1 MMKQQLQ
8 HTLLFIFLLAPLLSA
23 AQENDPTR
31 NLEAVIESIVENL
44 DEETDATV
52 IVEDLEGLAESPLNI
67 NTASKQDLSRL
78 HTLDDIQIQRLIDYR
93 KNYGPIYSIYELNTI
108 DGFTPD
114 LLAKIE
120 PFIWFGPEQEEPQRL
135 SETIKYGRQQLLLR
149 ALGTLQKPHGY
160 NPKEDGT
167 IPYEGDRGRYYARY
181 RFQSGDQ
188 ISAGI
193 TAEKDPGEAFFSG
206 SNKNGF
212 DFYSA
217 HLSLKIN
224 DVFENVTVGDFMV
237 RSGQGLV
244 LWQGFSSGKSVYT
257 LDILKT
263 DQGIRPFTSTDEN
276 LFFRG
281 AATTLAFGNGTLELF
296 YSQKHADANLAFS
309 ESVGTYF
316 TSLQTSGYHRTENE
330 INDERSVGQSNAGAV
345 ATWQFSNLKIGATLL
360 RQQFEYPFIRSDQLY
375 NRFRFSGE
383 ENLNGG
389 VDYLFSKGKY
399 QVFGEAAMSKSKG
412 KAFLQG
418 IVAHMNDQ
426 VSFSA
431 LLRHFD
437 KNYHALW
444 ANPFA
449 EGSTANNESG
459 LYLGT
464 KILPVKFVILSA
476 YSDFYRSEWI
486 NYTTAGPSNGNDIF
500 VQADVVFSP
509 QFQFYLRYKNETK
522 DKKTK
527 EIERYVNKPATT
539 QKTRFHIQFK
549 PAETVTLK
557 TRFEHS
563 FFKQTEKENGF
574 MVFQDVQLAPIKFPI
589 KLSARVAWFNTPS
602 YNTRIY
608 AYENDLLYTFS
619 IPAYYG
625 KGFRMYLNLRYKL
638 TQKMDVWM
646 KVANTS
652 WNDRET
658 ISSGYNEISG
668 NQKTEVKFQLR
679 LKI

>member
-1 MMKQQLQ
+1 MKKQLK
-8 HTLLFIFLLAPLLSA
+8 HTLLFFFLMAPILPK
-23 AQENDPTR
+23 AQKNNPTR
-31 NLEAVIESIVENL
+31 NLEAIIESIVENL
-44 DEETDATV
+44 NEETDAT
-52 IVEDLEGLAESPLNI
+52 IILEDLEGLVESPLNI

-78 HTLDDIQIQRLIDYR
+78 HTLDDIQIQRLINYR
-93 KNYGPIYSIYELNTI
+93 KKYGSIYSIYELNTI

-114 LLAKIE
+114 LLEKIE
-120 PFIWFGPEQEEPQRL
+120 PFIWFGPVEEEPQQL
-135 SETIKYGRQQLLLR
+135 SETIRYGRQQLLLR
-149 ALGTLQKPHGY
+149 GLGTLQKPRGY
-160 NPKEDGT
+160 KPKEDGT

-193 TAEKDPGEAFFSG
+193 TAEKDPGETFFSG

-224 DVFENVTVGDFMV
+224 DVIQNVTVGDFMV

-244 LWQGFSSGKSVYT
+244 LWQGFSTGKSVYS
-257 LDILKT
+257 LNILKT
-263 DQGIRPFTSTDEN
+263 NQGIRPFTSSDEN

-281 AATTLAFGNGTLELF
+281 AAATIALDNGKLELF

-330 INDERSVGQSNAGAV
+330 INDERSVRQSNVGAV
-345 ATWQFSNLKIGATLL
+345 ATWRFSSLKIGAAFL
-360 RQQFEYPFIRSDQLY
+360 RQHFEIPFIRSDQLY
-375 NRFRFSGE
+375 NRFRFSGK
-383 ENLNGG
+383 ENFTGG
-389 VDYLFSKGKY
+389 IDYLFSKGKY

-412 KAFLQG
+412 KAFLHG
-418 IVAHMNDQ
+418 VIAHMNDQ
-426 VSFSA
+426 ISFSA

-437 KNYHALW
+437 KEYHALW

-449 EGSTANNESG
+449 EGSSANNESG
-459 LYLGT
+459 LYIGT
-464 KILPVKFVILSA
+464 RILPLKYVTLSA

-486 NYTTAGPSNGNDIF
+486 KYTTAGPSKGNDIF

-509 QFQFYLRYKNETK
+509 RFQFYFRYKNETK
-522 DKKTK
+522 DKKTTK
-527 EIERYVNKPATT
+527 NERYINRLATT
-539 QKTRFHIQFK
+539 EKSRLHVQFN
-549 PAETVTLK
+549 PSETVTLK

-563 FFKQTEKENGF
+563 FFKHTAKENGF
-574 MVFQDVQLAPIKFPI
+574 MVFQDVQFATVNFPM
-589 KLSARVAWFNTPS
+589 KLSTRVAWFSTPS

-625 KGFRMYLNLRYKL
+625 KGFRMYLNLRYKISS
-638 TQKMDVWM
+638 KMDVWI

-652 WNDRET
+652 WSDRET

-668 NQKTEVKFQLR
+668 SQKTEVKFQLR